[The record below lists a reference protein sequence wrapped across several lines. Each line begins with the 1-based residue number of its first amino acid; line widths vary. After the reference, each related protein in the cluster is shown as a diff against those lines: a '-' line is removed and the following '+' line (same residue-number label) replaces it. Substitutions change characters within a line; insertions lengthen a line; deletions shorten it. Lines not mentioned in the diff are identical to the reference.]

1 MPDYSKLE
9 DLVSRRVRIDFDTGA
24 HVVGYLAAVKPAGG
38 QVQFVNLARAE
49 LMLADGTLL
58 ETHAELTLP
67 ANVMT
72 SFASDEGPRG
82 R

>member
-38 QVQFVNLARAE
+38 QVQFVNLSRAE
-49 LMLADGTLL
+49 LILADGTLL
-58 ETHAELTLP
+58 ESHPELTIP

-72 SFASDEGPRG
+72 GFASDEGPRG

>member
-9 DLVSRRVRIDFDTGA
+9 DLVSHRVRIDFDTGA
-24 HVVGYLAAVKPAGG
+24 HVIGYLAAVKPPSG

-49 LMLADGTLL
+49 LVLADGTVL
-58 ETHAELTLP
+58 ETHDELTVP
-67 ANVMT
+67 ANVMVGF
-72 SFASDEGPRG
+72 SSDEGPRG